1 MKIKKEGLL
10 LLAGAVWAIAG
21 ANILRIG
28 LSCLFEAFSQN
39 IITVFLLMILL
50 ASIIFTGFIMMFKKV
65 VKRNTKRILSYSDKK
80 SVFAVFDAKGYFL
93 MLFMMGL
100 GITLRSINLLPT
112 AFFAVFYTGLGTAL
126 TLAGCLFIINYFN
139 ARSVKRDPNETA

>member
-65 VKRNTKRILSYSDKK
+65 VKRNTKRILSYKEK
-80 SVFAVFDAKGYFL
+80 
-93 MLFMMGL
+93 
-100 GITLRSINLLPT
+100 
-112 AFFAVFYTGLGTAL
+112 
-126 TLAGCLFIINYFN
+126 NY
-139 ARSVKRDPNETA
+139 D